1 MKTTIVVLT
10 PPKSWSFTDQTSGEF
25 KQGISA
31 AVLLPF
37 DGAMQTFSNLPVGM
51 EVNAAYTAEIGFK
64 IGQDRQGKPITS
76 LKLVSVDLASKFPI
90 DWSKILKR

>member
-10 PPKSWSFTDQTSGEF
+10 PPKAWSFTDQVSGEF

-37 DGAMQTFSNLPVGM
+37 DGAMQTFSNLPVGL
-51 EVNAAYTAEIGFK
+51 EVNTGYTAEVGFK

-76 LKLVSVDLASKFPI
+76 LKLVSVDVASKMPV
-90 DWSKILKR
+90 DWSKILRR